1 MLLYAQ
7 CQNLFMEQ
15 LQLCFDETN
24 AVYKAD
30 PVYHHALTMIHK
42 VVLSNQTLEMLNESF
57 EFGK

>member
-1 MLLYAQ
+1 
-7 CQNLFMEQ
+7 MEQ
-15 LQLCFDETN
+15 LQLCFDEIN

-30 PVYHHALTMIHK
+30 PEYHYALTMIHK